1 MRRSAVRIR
10 KWAPTKHIMTEPKI
24 FIATPMFGGQCYG
37 TYANSMITL
46 VNVLARKNWL
56 GTWSFLYNESL
67 IQRGRNTLV
76 HQFLQTDY
84 THLLFVDADMGF
96 FAHDVI
102 SMIEQDVSL
111 VSALCP
117 KKKIDWELI
126 AKAAIAG
133 VPPDQLMVATAEWA
147 YLPLIEMGILDTS
160 KQELVEI
167 EAAGTGL
174 VLIKREVFEQVSVP
188 SFTSTNGDIIKM
200 FFETK
205 LDEDSG
211 LNNYLSEDYNF
222 CKLYRKTG
230 GKVYLAPWTK
240 VKHTGTLTF
249 G

>member
-1 MRRSAVRIR
+1 
-10 KWAPTKHIMTEPKI
+10 MTEPKI
-24 FIATPMFGGQCYG
+24 FIATPMYGGQCYG

-76 HQFLQTDY
+76 NQFLKTDY
-84 THLLFVDADMGF
+84 THLLFVDADMSF
-96 FAHDVI
+96 FANDIV
-102 SMIEQDVSL
+102 SMIEQDVGV

-117 KKKIDWELI
+117 KKYLDWNLI
-126 AKAAIAG
+126 ASAAIAG
-133 VPPDQLMVATAEWA
+133 VPPDQLMTATADWA
-147 YLPLIEMGILDTS
+147 YLPFQGIGVLDTTNR
-160 KQELVEI
+160 ELLEI

-174 VLIKREVFEQVSVP
+174 ILIKREVFEQIDVP
-188 SFTSTNGDIIKM
+188 YYTSTNGENIKM
-200 FFETK
+200 FFETE
-205 LDEDSG
+205 LDRESG

-222 CKLYRKTG
+222 CRLYRKTG
-230 GKVYLAPWTK
+230 GKIYLAPWTK

>member
-10 KWAPTKHIMTEPKI
+10 KWAPKNIMTEPKI
-24 FIATPMFGGQCYG
+24 FIATPMYGGQCYG

-76 HQFLQTDY
+76 NQFLKTDY
-84 THLLFVDADMGF
+84 THLLFVDADMSF
-96 FAHDVI
+96 FANDIV
-102 SMIEQDVSL
+102 SMIEQDVGV

-117 KKKIDWELI
+117 KKYLDWNLI
-126 AKAAIAG
+126 ASAAIAG
-133 VPPDQLMVATAEWA
+133 VPPDQLMTATADWA
-147 YLPLIEMGILDTS
+147 YLPFQGIGVLDTTNR
-160 KQELVEI
+160 ELLEI

-174 VLIKREVFEQVSVP
+174 ILIKREVFEQIDVP
-188 SFTSTNGDIIKM
+188 YYTSTNGENIKM
-200 FFETK
+200 FFETE
-205 LDEDSG
+205 LDRESG

-222 CKLYRKTG
+222 CRLYRKTG
-230 GKVYLAPWTK
+230 GKIYLAPWTK